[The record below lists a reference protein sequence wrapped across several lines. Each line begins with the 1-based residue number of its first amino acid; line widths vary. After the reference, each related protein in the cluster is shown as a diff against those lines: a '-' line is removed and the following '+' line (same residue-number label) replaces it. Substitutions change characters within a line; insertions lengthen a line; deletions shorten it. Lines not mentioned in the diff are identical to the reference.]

1 MSNNEEGNRISMAI
15 LAPFRGIFYNQEK
28 IGDVSLIVTPPYDVI
43 TKEEQEKYYQR
54 HPNNI
59 IRLDLGKDLP
69 GDNDR
74 TDKYTRSADYLKTW
88 QEENILVRDDLP
100 SIYYY
105 QQEFTLRKEQRRT
118 RTGFIALVKLEDF
131 SSGVVLPHEKTM
143 TGPKA
148 DRLKLM
154 ESCNANLS
162 PIFSLY
168 SDPEKKID
176 RIIERRQP
184 VSPFIDFFD
193 DKKTRHQLW
202 KIHDKEIIHKIT
214 DAIKELPLFIAD
226 GHHRY
231 ETALNYSIQ
240 MREKNRRFN
249 GNEAYNYVMM
259 YLSNMDDDGLVILP
273 THRLVYNLNDFNLDL
288 FYKKAEE
295 YFHVED
301 FVFNGSNDLWI
312 RGELFA
318 ELEKRGQSKH
328 TFGVYVKDTNY
339 FSLLTMKNEDL
350 LNSRVMDKIIP
361 VLRGLDVNI
370 LQAFI
375 LNGILGISDRN
386 MENQK
391 NVDFIEDGD
400 EAIELVKK
408 DKYQLVFLMN
418 PTRVGQVNE
427 AACERVRMPQKSTFF
442 YPKLPSGLVINS
454 LLGVMPD

>member
-1 MSNNEEGNRISMAI
+1 MAI
-15 LAPFRGIFYNQEK
+15 LAPFRGILYNQEK
-28 IGDVSLIVTPPYDVI
+28 MEDISLVVTPPYDVI
-43 TKEEQEKYYQR
+43 TKEEQERYYQR

-69 GDNDR
+69 GDNDQV
-74 TDKYTRSADYLKTW
+74 DKYTRAADYLKIW
-88 QEENILVRDDLP
+88 QEDNILVRDDLP

-105 QQEFTLRKEQRRT
+105 QQEFTLKREQRKT
-118 RTGFIALVKLEDF
+118 RKGFIVLVKLEDF
-131 SSGVVLPHEKTM
+131 SSGIVLPHEKTM
-143 TGPKA
+143 TEPKA

-176 RIIERRQP
+176 RIVEGRQD

-202 KIHDKEIIHKIT
+202 RIHDKEIIHKIT
-214 DAIKELPLFIAD
+214 NAIKELSLFIAD

-231 ETALNYSIQ
+231 ETALNYSIK
-240 MREKNRRFN
+240 MRGRNKSFN

-259 YLSNMDDDGLVILP
+259 YLSNLDDEGLVILP
-273 THRLVYNLNDFNLDL
+273 THRLVYNLNNFNPDL

-295 YFHVED
+295 YFHVEE
-301 FVFNGSNDLWI
+301 FVFNGNNELAI
-312 RGELFA
+312 RGELFT
-318 ELEKRGQSKH
+318 ELEKRGQTQH
-328 TFGVYVKDTNY
+328 TFGMYMKDANY
-339 FSLLTMKNEDL
+339 YSLLTMKNEDL
-350 LNSRVMDKIIP
+350 LNSRVMDNITP

-375 LNGILGISDRN
+375 LNAILGISDQN

-400 EAIELVKK
+400 EAIELVRK
-408 DKYQLVFLMN
+408 DKYEMVFLMN
-418 PTRVGQVNE
+418 PTRVKQVNE
-427 AACERVRMPQKSTFF
+427 AACARVRMPQKSTFF

-454 LLGVMPD
+454 ILGVIPD

>member
-1 MSNNEEGNRISMAI
+1 MAI

-28 IGDVSLIVTPPYDVI
+28 IGDVALVVTPPYDVI
-43 TKEEQEKYYQR
+43 TKEEQEKCYQR

-59 IRLDLGKDLP
+59 IRLDLGKDFP
-69 GDNDR
+69 GDNEK
-74 TDKYTRSADYLKTW
+74 TDKYTRSADYFKVW
-88 QEENILVRDDLP
+88 QKEDVLIRDDLP

-105 QQEFTLRKEQRRT
+105 HQEFDLKREQRKT
-118 RTGFIALVKLEDF
+118 RKGFIALVKLEEF

-148 DRLKLM
+148 DRLRLM
-154 ESCNANLS
+154 KSCDANLS

-176 RIIERRQP
+176 QIVKGRKP
-184 VSPFIDFFD
+184 VTPFIDYFD
-193 DKKTRHQLW
+193 DKKTRHKLW
-202 KIHDKEIIHKIT
+202 KIQDKGIIIKIT
-214 DAIKELPLFIAD
+214 DTIKELPLFIAD

-240 MREKNRRFN
+240 MREKSGSFF

-295 YFHVED
+295 YFHVENYI
-301 FVFNGSNDLWI
+301 FNGSNELGI

-318 ELEKRGQSKH
+318 ELDKRGQTKH
-328 TFGVYVKDTNY
+328 TFGMYVKDTNCY
-339 FSLLTMKNEDL
+339 SLLTIKNEDL
-350 LNSRVMDKIIP
+350 LNSRVMHKIKP

-370 LQAFI
+370 LQVFI
-375 LNGILGISDRN
+375 LNNILGISDQN

-418 PTRVGQVNE
+418 PTKVGQVNE
-427 AACERVRMPQKSTFF
+427 AAIAQVRMPQKSTFF
-442 YPKLPSGLVINS
+442 YPKLPSGLLINS
-454 LLGVMPD
+454 LVGVIHD

>member
-1 MSNNEEGNRISMAI
+1 MAI
-15 LAPFRGIFYNQEK
+15 LAPFRGILYNQEK
-28 IGDVSLIVTPPYDVI
+28 MEDISLVVTPPYDVI
-43 TKEEQEKYYQR
+43 SKEEQEKYYQR

-69 GDNDR
+69 GDNDQA
-74 TDKYTRSADYLKTW
+74 DKYSRAADYLKIW
-88 QEENILVRDDLP
+88 QEDDILVRDDLP

-105 QQEFTLRKEQRRT
+105 HQEFTLKREQRKT
-118 RTGFIALVKLEDF
+118 RKGFIVLVKLEDF
-131 SSGVVLPHEKTM
+131 SSGIVLPHEKTM

-176 RIIERRQP
+176 RIVEGRQD

-193 DKKTRHQLW
+193 EKKTRHQLC
-202 KIHDKEIIHKIT
+202 KIHDKEIIHNIT
-214 DAIKELPLFIAD
+214 NAIKELSLFIAD

-231 ETALNYSIQ
+231 ETALNYSIK
-240 MREKNRRFN
+240 MRGRNKSFN

-259 YLSNMDDDGLVILP
+259 YLSNMDDEGLVILP
-273 THRLVYNLNDFNLDL
+273 THRLVYNLNDFNPDL

-295 YFHVED
+295 YFHVEK
-301 FVFNGSNDLWI
+301 FVFNGNNELAI
-312 RGELFA
+312 RGELFT
-318 ELEKRGQSKH
+318 ELEKRGQTQH
-328 TFGVYVKDTNY
+328 TFGMYVKDANY
-339 FSLLTMKNEDL
+339 YSLLTMKNEDL
-350 LNSRVMDKIIP
+350 LNSRVMDKITP
-361 VLRGLDVNI
+361 LLRGLDVNI

-375 LNGILGISDRN
+375 LNGILGISDQN
-386 MENQK
+386 MESQK
-391 NVDFIEDGD
+391 NVNFIEDGD

-408 DKYQLVFLMN
+408 DKYQLIFLMN
-418 PTRVGQVNE
+418 PTMVKQVNE
-427 AACERVRMPQKSTFF
+427 AACARVRMPQKSTFF

-454 LLGVMPD
+454 ILGVIPD

>member
-1 MSNNEEGNRISMAI
+1 MAI
-15 LAPFRGIFYNQEK
+15 LAPFRGILYNQEK
-28 IGDVSLIVTPPYDVI
+28 MEDISLVVTPPYDVI
-43 TKEEQEKYYQR
+43 SKEEQGKYYQR

-69 GDNDR
+69 GDNDT
-74 TDKYTRSADYLKTW
+74 TDKYTRSADYLKIW
-88 QEENILVRDDLP
+88 QEDDILVRDDLP

-105 QQEFTLRKEQRRT
+105 QQEFTLKREQRKT
-118 RTGFIALVKLEDF
+118 RKGFIVLVKLEDF

-176 RIIERRQP
+176 RIVQERQP

-202 KIHDKEIIHKIT
+202 KIHDKEIIDKIT
-214 DAIKELPLFIAD
+214 SAIKELPLFIAD

-231 ETALNYSIQ
+231 ETALNYAIQ
-240 MREKNRRFN
+240 MRGKNRSFN

-273 THRLVYNLNDFNLDL
+273 THRLLYNLNDFNPDL

-295 YFHVED
+295 YFYVED
-301 FVFNGSNDLWI
+301 FVFNVNNELAI
-312 RGELFA
+312 RGELFT
-318 ELEKRGQSKH
+318 ELEKRGQTQH
-328 TFGVYVKDTNY
+328 TFGMYLKDANY
-339 FSLLTMKNEDL
+339 YSLLTIKNEDL
-350 LNSRVMDKIIP
+350 LNSRVMDKITP

-370 LQAFI
+370 LQVFI
-375 LNGILGISDRN
+375 LNGILGISDQN

-400 EAIELVKK
+400 EAIELVRK
-408 DKYQLVFLMN
+408 DKYQMVFLMN
-418 PTRVGQVNE
+418 PTRVKQVNE
-427 AACERVRMPQKSTFF
+427 AACARVRMPQKSTFF

-454 LLGVMPD
+454 VQGVISDSPVQTNV